1 MREGETVDKKKK
13 AYELYLKGYKLIDI
27 SNEIGVKE
35 STLRSWKKRGDWD
48 NATAQRNGVPKSK
61 KKRNVAK
68 KNVAKCNETVAENE
82 NDIEAEKLTGKDV
95 REVMQNDE
103 LTDKQKLFCVYY
115 MRDYNATHAYQ
126 KAYGGIYST
135 SMVQGSKLLSNPK
148 VKEEINRLKAKFM
161 EGELVDAKEL
171 NKKLVQ
177 KYMNI
182 AFSDITDYVSFG
194 KKKIQVGKKKGKP
207 EYISVNYVDL
217 KESTEVDG
225 TLITE
230 IKEGKDGVSVKLA
243 NKDNALKWLA
253 DHYCFLTQEQQ
264 ARVNMM
270 KSKTIAEEEIE
281 TESDGFIEALEGKVN
296 EVWEEE

>member
-1 MREGETVDKKKK
+1 MDKKKK